1 MRNRTSFLLSLALCS
16 ACFAQES
23 APASSAPASSSS
35 AAPSGVQ
42 PTEPVPSE
50 LAPAAVTPA
59 DGASAQPAPSQSP
72 VQAPVRAPAQT
83 DTPTLQAAETARPGA
98 ITLHPAFSLAISGVN
113 LSLEL
118 PLGQGMW
125 NYEIPFYLGY
135 NERVYDNPYFF
146 AGSGFTLRRY
156 LLERGNGAYFAPS
169 LDILNVHRFEKGPIA
184 GNNVLILAPNL
195 RMGYRWNWKVFTM
208 DASTGFFYYQ
218 TMLTQGRR
226 SNDDWD
232 IFRGLFP
239 MTQFALGMPF

>member
-1 MRNRTSFLLSLALCS
+1 MMRNRTSLLLSLALCS

-23 APASSAPASSSS
+23 APASPAPASSAS
-35 AAPSGVQ
+35 AAPAEVAPAEVAPAQGA
-42 PTEPVPSE
+42 PAGTEPAVSH
-50 LAPAAVTPA
+50 AP
-59 DGASAQPAPSQSP
+59 
-72 VQAPVRAPAQT
+72 APVRPPIGIDSAHLT
-83 DTPTLQAAETARPGA
+83 AAETTRPGA

-118 PLGQGMW
+118 PLGQGLW

-169 LDILNVHRFEKGPIA
+169 LDLLNVHRFEKGPIA
-184 GNNVLILAPNL
+184 GNNLLIFAPNL

-218 TMLTQGRR
+218 TFLTQGRR
-226 SNDDWD
+226 SDDDWD